1 MDFVKSP
8 YSIFRH
14 DVLKQV
20 FVVVFCCFNCYN
32 ARPISSSNR
41 ETCYFSRFC

>member
-20 FVVVFCCFNCYN
+20 FASLCLG
-32 ARPISSSNR
+32 IMS
-41 ETCYFSRFC
+41 